1 MNNRKTRRGRG
12 AQTPDT
18 DSETGHKPDGGT
30 FALAAECTVAD
41 AGSLKAGLAKLLEEP
56 ETVAIDISAVQR
68 VDTAGLQVL
77 TTFVLDRMVQD
88 RDVEWVGHAPALTAA
103 ATLLGLNP
111 ILKLPT
117 AEETAGTA
125 P

>member
-18 DSETGHKPDGGT
+18 DTGHKPDGGT

-41 AGSLKAGLAKLLEEP
+41 AGTLKAGLAKLLEDA
-56 ETVAIDISAVQR
+56 ETVAVDISAVQR
-68 VDTAGLQVL
+68 VDTAGLQLL

-88 RDVEWVGHAPALTAA
+88 RDVEWMGYSPALTAA
-103 ATLLGLNP
+103 ATLLGLNS

-117 AEETAGTA
+117 ADEAAGTA

>member
-12 AQTPDT
+12 AKTPDADT
-18 DSETGHKPDGGT
+18 EHKTGGDT

-41 AGSLKAGLAKLLEEP
+41 AGSLKAELAKLLDEEGD
-56 ETVAIDISAVQR
+56 VALDVSAVQR
-68 VDTAGLQVL
+68 IDTAGLQVL
-77 TTFVLDRMVQD
+77 TAFVLDRMVLD
-88 RDVEWVGHAPALTAA
+88 RDVEWVGYAPALTAA
-103 ATLLGLNP
+103 ATLLGVNS

-117 AEETAGTA
+117 AEEAAETA